1 MRVTHTHHVALLTTN
16 FERLRAFYVDV
27 LGFPVRGAFPGYNI
41 VFVEAGSTTIE
52 IEILED
58 VGAPSVPA
66 AGGWN
71 HLALEVEDV
80 DAAFAELS
88 AQGIH
93 FHVPPESFP
102 ERNPSLRI
110 AFFRDPDGNLLELI
124 QPLGG
129 RYPES

>member
-1 MRVTHTHHVALLTTN
+1 LLTAN
-16 FERLRAFYVDV
+16 FERIRAFYVDV
-27 LGFPVRGAFPGYNI
+27 LGFPVLGAFPEHNI

-52 IEILED
+52 IVAD
-58 VGAPSVPA
+58 AGAPPA
-66 AGGWN
+66 PDAGGWN

-102 ERNPSLRI
+102 EENPSLRI
-110 AFFRDPDGNLLELI
+110 AFFRDPDGNVLELV

-129 RYPES
+129 RYPEG